1 VNDKN
6 TNFYLIIVAA
16 GSGSRLSRAIPKQYI
31 KINGKTIL
39 RHSLDIFHSMPNLLK
54 TCIVINPDHQELYNQ
69 SVKGLDNIVFCTGGT
84 TRQDSVHKGLR
95 TIKSAKD
102 DDIILIH
109 DAARPFIKKSEINN
123 LIQAVKTG
131 KAATLGVMSVDTMRR
146 SDKNNIAQ
154 QDIERDN
161 LWAIQTPQAFHYS
174 VIKQAHDICNKNK
187 HYTDDSAIISDMG
200 IDVKLIKGSRQNFK
214 ITTKEDLHMAE
225 QLLSTKLV
233 TRTGQ
238 GFDVHAFDNNST
250 DDVQNI
256 KLCGVDIEYNRK
268 LKGHSDADVGL
279 HALTDAILGAIAE
292 GDIGLHFPPSNNDFK
307 NMDSAIFLEHAMKL
321 LRDKGGK
328 LINADITLI
337 CEEPK
342 IGKYREKIIKR
353 VANILGVNDNCIN
366 IKATTTEKLGFT
378 GRKEG
383 VAAQAI
389 VSVTMR
395 SDDNE
400 A

>member
-1 VNDKN
+1 MNNKN
-6 TNFYLIIVAA
+6 INFYLIIVAA
-16 GSGSRLSRAIPKQYI
+16 GSGSRLSSAVPKQYI

-39 RHSLDIFHSMPNLLK
+39 RHSLDIFHSMPNLK
-54 TCIVINPDHQELYNQ
+54 NTCVVINPDHQELYNQ
-69 SVKGLDNIVFCTGGT
+69 SVKGLDNIVFCTGGK
-84 TRQDSVHKGLR
+84 TRQDSVYNGLR
-95 TIKSAKD
+95 AIKPAKD
-102 DDIILIH
+102 NDIILIH
-109 DAARPFIKKSEINN
+109 DAARPFVGKNEINN
-123 LIQAVKTG
+123 LIQTVKTD
-131 KAATLGVMSVDTMRR
+131 KAATLGMMAVDTMRR
-146 SDKNNIAQ
+146 SDKNNITQ
-154 QDIERDN
+154 ENIERDN

-174 VIKQAHDICNKNK
+174 VIKQAHDICDKNK

-200 IDVKLIKGSRQNFK
+200 IDVKLVKGSRQNFK

-238 GFDVHAFDNNST
+238 GFDVHAFDDST
-250 DDVQNI
+250 DNVQNI
-256 KLCGVDIEYNRK
+256 KLCGVEIEYNRK

-307 NMDSAIFLEHAMKL
+307 NMDSALFLEHAIKL
-321 LRDKGGK
+321 LLDKGGE

-342 IGKYREKIIKR
+342 IGKYREKIIKQ
-353 VANILGVNDNCIN
+353 VANILEVHDNCVN

-383 VAAQAI
+383 IAAQAI

-395 SDDNE
+395 SNNNE